1 MKNLAGFTL
10 LELVITIGIIAV
22 LSVVAVV
29 NLSGVQQN
37 TRDVKRQS
45 DLRLIQGA
53 LEQYYAD
60 QHNYP
65 TALGANLTSGS
76 RTYLNQVPSDPN
88 AVSGTGTNAECPAGT
103 TRECIGK
110 TGNSINAYCWRPG
123 PVYDSGICNLSC
135 PDAAA
140 CGAITSSPLQYVYAA
155 KPDACDNST
164 TICTNYCLY
173 GKMENDAN
181 ATKGSPYNA
190 TCPSRTNYNYMLTQ
204 P

>member
-1 MKNLAGFTL
+1 MKSVVGFTL

-29 NLSGVQQN
+29 NLSGIQQN

-60 QHNYP
+60 QHFYP
-65 TALGANLTSGS
+65 TVLGVNLSSGA
-76 RTYLNQVPSDPN
+76 RTYLNQVPSDSLASNQP
-88 AVSGTGTNAECPAGT
+88 
-103 TRECIGK
+103 
-110 TGNSINAYCWRPG
+110 
-123 PVYDSGICNLSC
+123 
-135 PDAAA
+135 
-140 CGAITSSPLQYVYAA
+140 YVYVAR
-155 KPDACDNST
+155 PSACDNST

-173 GKMENDAN
+173 GNMENAV
-181 ATKGSPYNA
+181 ATKLASPYNA
-190 TCPSRTNYNYMLTQ
+190 TCSPKTSYNYMLTQ